1 MITLMR
7 EITLNHHGDNMRVGQ
22 TCLIP
27 VHVRNVVKLKKVH
40 KKSQIRCS

>member
-7 EITLNHHGDNMRVGQ
+7 EINLNHHGNDMRVGQ

-27 VHVRNVVKLKKVH
+27 MHSRNVVKLSRFIKR
-40 KKSQIRCS
+40 SR

>member
-7 EITLNHHGDNMRVGQ
+7 ETNLNHHGDDMRAGQ

-27 VHVRNVVKLKKVH
+27 MHSRNVVKPSRFIK
-40 KKSQIRCS
+40 RAR